1 MDTEK
6 YITGIQHIGIP
17 TNDIDKTVT
26 FYQGLGFEIA
36 HSIFNKAANEKVVF
50 LKMKN
55 VVIETYENHSA
66 VMKVGAI
73 DHIAL
78 DVKDIDFLYDK
89 MKASGYNMVHDS
101 VQFLPFWEKGIRFF
115 IIIGPN
121 EEKLEFCEKLTS

>member
-36 HSIFNKAANEKVVF
+36 HSIFNEAANEKVVF

-55 VVIETYENHSA
+55 VMIESYENHCA
-66 VMKVGAI
+66 VMKAGAI
-73 DHIAL
+73 DHIAM
-78 DVKDIDFLYDK
+78 DVNNIDFLYNE
-89 MKASGYNMVHDS
+89 MKAAGYNMVHDS

>member
-1 MDTEK
+1 MDIEK

-26 FYQGLGFEIA
+26 FYQGLGFKIA
-36 HSIFNKAANEKVVF
+36 HTTLNEAANEKVVF
-50 LKMKN
+50 LEMKN
-55 VVIETYENHSA
+55 IVIETYENHSA